1 MKKPII
7 LIITAFS
14 LHMITATAQQSLW
27 GGEEII
33 SPEIHEDNT
42 VTFRVIAPKANEVKI
57 SGDWMPPEG
66 WIPGFVSMEKNEKGT
81 WTYNTEK
88 LEPEL
93 YGYSLSIDG
102 FRTLDPNNAF
112 ASRDIATL
120 TNIFLIEGAESELYG
135 VKDVPHG
142 SVSRRWYKSPGL
154 EKDRRIT
161 IYTPPG
167 YESGS
172 ESYPVLYLLHGAGG
186 DEEAWI
192 SLGRSTQIMDNLIA
206 SGKAKAMIVVMPNGN
221 VSQKAAPGEGTRG
234 FYKPAFMVPGTMDGS
249 FEETFTDIKSF
260 VETNYRVRAEKSSR
274 AIAGL
279 SMGGFHSLHIS
290 RYYPNT
296 FDFVGLFSPAIL
308 PHNADSSPVYAD
320 QDGTLKK
327 QMENGYKLYWI
338 GIGKSDFL
346 YKNVVDYKDKLD
358 DMGMPNSFR
367 ESEGGHIWK
376 NWRNYLSEFV
386 PQLFQ

>member
-1 MKKPII
+1 MIKSSVII
-7 LIITAFS
+7 SAVLTLF
-14 LHMITATAQQSLW
+14 MVTATAQQSLW

-33 SPEIHEDNT
+33 SPQIHEDGS
-42 VTFRVIAPKANEVKI
+42 VTFTAMAPLAKEVRLT
-57 SGDWMPPEG
+57 GDWMPADG
-66 WIPGFVSMEKNEKGT
+66 WIPGSVLMEKNEKGT
-81 WTYNTEK
+81 WAYTTEI
-88 LEPEL
+88 LAPEL
-93 YGYSLSIDG
+93 YGYSFSIDG

-112 ASRDIATL
+112 VSRDIATL
-120 TNIFLIEGAESELYG
+120 TNLFMIEGEASDLYR
-135 VKDVPHG
+135 VNEVPHG
-142 SVSRRWYKSPGL
+142 TVSRRWYLSPGL

-167 YESGS
+167 YESGKDS
-172 ESYPVLYLLHGAGG
+172 FPVLYLLHGAGG

-206 SGKAKAMIVVMPNGN
+206 TGKAKPMIVVMPNGN

-234 FYKPAFMVPGTMDGS
+234 FYKPEFMIPGTMDGT
-249 FEETFTDIKSF
+249 FEKTFTDIKSF
-260 VETNYRVRAEKSSR
+260 VETNYRVKADKSNR

-296 FDFVGLFSPAIL
+296 FDYVGLFSPAIL
-308 PHNADSSPVYAD
+308 PNQNMSSEVYTD
-320 QDGTLKK
+320 VDGTLKV
-327 QMENGYKLYWI
+327 QMENGYKLYWL
-338 GIGKSDFL
+338 GIGKTDFL
-346 YKNVVDYKDKLD
+346 YNNVLIYKGKLD
-358 DMGMPNSFR
+358 ALGMPYSFT

>member
-1 MKKPII
+1 MIKSSVII
-7 LIITAFS
+7 SAVLTLF
-14 LHMITATAQQSLW
+14 MVTATAQQSLW

-33 SPEIHEDNT
+33 SPQIHEDGS
-42 VTFRVIAPKANEVKI
+42 VTFTAMAPQAKEVRLT
-57 SGDWMPPEG
+57 GDWMPADG
-66 WIPGFVSMEKNEKGT
+66 WIPGSVLMEKNEKGT
-81 WTYNTEK
+81 WAYTTEI
-88 LEPEL
+88 LAPEL
-93 YGYSLSIDG
+93 YGYSFSIDG

-112 ASRDIATL
+112 VSRDIATL
-120 TNIFLIEGAESELYG
+120 TNLFMIEGEASDLYR
-135 VKDVPHG
+135 VNEVAHG
-142 SVSRRWYKSPGL
+142 TVSRRWYNSPGL

-167 YESGS
+167 YESGKDS
-172 ESYPVLYLLHGAGG
+172 FPVLYLLHGAGG

-206 SGKAKAMIVVMPNGN
+206 TGKAKPMIVVMPNGN

-234 FYKPAFMVPGTMDGS
+234 FYKPEFMIPGTMDGT

-260 VETNYRVRAEKSSR
+260 VETNYRVKADKSNR

-296 FDFVGLFSPAIL
+296 FDYVGLFSPAIL
-308 PHNADSSPVYAD
+308 PNQNMSSEVYTD
-320 QDGTLKK
+320 VDGTLKV
-327 QMENGYKLYWI
+327 QMENGYKLYWL
-338 GIGKSDFL
+338 GIGKTDFL
-346 YKNVVDYKDKLD
+346 YNNVLIYKGKLD
-358 DMGMPNSFR
+358 AMGMPNSFT